1 MYRISKTKLSTFNTG
16 RIKNNQTMPF
26 CSRCV
31 PGAPH
36 ALQTNLRLRTVP
48 PVGAHESPPRSRG
61 AAASAMVAIAAAGI
75 GGSFFG
81 GLVGFGLLLGR
92 LGLSGL
98 FGGVGVG
105 LRVVLDPLRVG
116 RTVVVVDGFPL
127 AVGCQAGIAP
137 GLGAHAV
144 LATHRLALTVLAD
157 GLVLSGWRARRGTGR
172 LPAGRAERLEAGRT
186 AVLDVDAQYH
196 RRAAPT
202 LGGVL
207 EQDELAPVPLLG
219 AERTR
224 DAVALEGL
232 EGVAPLGCALT
243 LLLLQ
248 TVQDRH
254 DLEGEPLEIGRDVEL
269 AIPPLLEPGF
279 GQRGLALVE
288 RGRQPVRIELLARGP
303 ARGLQGTECLAPRV
317 GDGGVAHHGALVLP
331 PGVDGQS
338 LAFEQVTGL
347 VALGGSHDRG
357 TVERR
362 TAPVHEGVERRSV
375 HVFLVRR
382 DGELPIGLARDRP
395 AVLQLLAQLLDCLLV
410 AWVDA
415 GLVFEGILLGISGG
429 RLLDRI
435 EPGECVLAG
444 GAVELLD
451 LDLLGQR
458 GQLLRSRPRAAR
470 EGQREEGEE
479 GDQPST
485 PVVDGA
491 HERTTS
497 FQGLVGWFVFL
508 VVVIQAPSAMVATR

>member
-1 MYRISKTKLSTFNTG
+1 MPLRAGPARCGRTSCCRIARLGSRGFRCGCRPRWLGCG
-16 RIKNNQTMPF
+16 R
-26 CSRCV
+26 
-31 PGAPH
+31 
-36 ALQTNLRLRTVP
+36 RLR
-48 PVGAHESPPRSRG
+48 
-61 AAASAMVAIAAAGI
+61 GI
-75 GGSFFG
+75 HARCCRWPGGPG
-81 GLVGFGLLLGR
+81 GRAFA
-92 LGLSGL
+92 
-98 FGGVGVG
+98 GVGI
-105 LRVVLDPLRVG
+105 LAT
-116 RTVVVVDGFPL
+116 TV
-127 AVGCQAGIAP
+127 AGIAVVRRI
-137 GLGAHAV
+137 LGRFFRIVAAV
-144 LATHRLALTVLAD
+144 PLAPAGRIALAALA
-157 GLVLSGWRARRGTGR
+157 GRLVLSGWGARRGTGR

-232 EGVAPLGCALT
+232 EGVAPLGCALAT
-243 LLLLQ
+243 LLLQ
-248 TVQDRH
+248 TVQYRH
-254 DLEGEPLEIGRDVEL
+254 DLEGEPLEVGRDVEL
-269 AIPPLLEPGF
+269 VITPLLEPGF

-470 EGQREEGEE
+470 EGQREEGEG